1 MYLRIKS
8 FYWSIQ
14 SKKLNIFRTSAI
26 NTKSVYS
33 FIQYQAQKNII
44 VYYLFHFQCSRCQ
57 SNGLA
62 LHIFAHATILQL
74 LPKQHNGFLYY
85 CWVSKYTALQEGLST
100 VIHCVLIF
108 RHFCHFMSPT
118 SRTFSPYLTRTRKV
132 QNNHADFINQT
143 KTYQILGQSK
153 TFSPE

>member
-1 MYLRIKS
+1 MVRTYLCIKS

-44 VYYLFHFQCSRCQ
+44 VYYLFHFPCSRCQ
-57 SNGLA
+57 SNGSA

-100 VIHCVLIF
+100 VIHSCSDIQTLLPFYESYIQDF
-108 RHFCHFMSPT
+108 QPISYQDQEGSKQPCRLYQPNKNPSD
-118 SRTFSPYLTRTRKV
+118 TRT
-132 QNNHADFINQT
+132 
-143 KTYQILGQSK
+143 
-153 TFSPE
+153 E